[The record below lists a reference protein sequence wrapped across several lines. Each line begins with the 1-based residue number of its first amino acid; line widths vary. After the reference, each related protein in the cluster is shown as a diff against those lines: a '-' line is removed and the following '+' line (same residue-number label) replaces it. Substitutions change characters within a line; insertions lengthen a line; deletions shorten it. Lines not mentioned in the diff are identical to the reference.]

1 MENQKQNR
9 DLVTGLKQVAVV
21 AGAVAITGAANAAV
35 DTAAINSE
43 LTGAAT
49 AGASVAAAAILIP
62 LGIKVFK
69 YIRSA
74 F

>member
-1 MENQKQNR
+1 KQA
-9 DLVTGLKQVAVV
+9 AVV
-21 AGAVAITGAANAAV
+21 ATAAGVTAASNAAIDVTEITG
-35 DTAAINSE
+35 E
-43 LTGAAT
+43 LSGAQV
-49 AGASVAAAAILIP
+49 AGATVAAAILIP

>member
-1 MENQKQNR
+1 MNAK
-9 DLVTGLKQVAVV
+9 KQVMLQRFKQAAVV
-21 AGAVAITGAANAAV
+21 ATAAGATVASNAAV
-35 DTAAINSE
+35 DTTAITGE
-43 LTGAAT
+43 LSDAAT
-49 AGASVAAAAILIP
+49 AGAAVAAAAILIP

>member
-1 MENQKQNR
+1 MDINTLKTRVKQAAVVGSAVA
-9 DLVTGLKQVAVV
+9 VTGL
-21 AGAVAITGAANAAV
+21 ANAAV
-35 DTAAINSE
+35 DTTEITGE
-43 LTGAAT
+43 LTDAAT
-49 AGASVAAAAILIP
+49 AGAAVAAVAILIP

>member
-1 MENQKQNR
+1 MDIKTLKTRFKQAA
-9 DLVTGLKQVAVV
+9 LVGSTVAATGL
-21 AGAVAITGAANAAV
+21 ANAAV
-35 DTAAINSE
+35 DTTAVTGE
-43 LTGAAT
+43 LSGAAT
-49 AGASVAAAAILIP
+49 AGATVAAAAILIP

>member
-1 MENQKQNR
+1 MDIKTLKTRVKQAA
-9 DLVTGLKQVAVV
+9 VVGSAVAATGL
-21 AGAVAITGAANAAV
+21 ANAAA
-35 DTAAINSE
+35 DTSEITSE
-43 LTGAAT
+43 LAGAAT
-49 AGASVAAAAILIP
+49 AGAATAAAAILIP

>member
-1 MENQKQNR
+1 MDINTLKTRVKQAAVVGSAVA
-9 DLVTGLKQVAVV
+9 VTGL
-21 AGAVAITGAANAAV
+21 ANAAV
-35 DTAAINSE
+35 DTTQITAE

-49 AGASVAAAAILIP
+49 AGAAVASVSILIP

-69 YIRSA
+69 YIRTA